1 MNSMKRLRVR
11 QECYTCLVLPIRRL
25 SGEELSLFSDR
36 IAATLVTRPLD
47 MTVATHREQVA
58 SLLRRM
64 GEATLYEL
72 LGIEPTSPVIKV
84 HEGYER
90 SARLVHPDNATR
102 LDLMGR
108 EGVLQVLFERV
119 TEAYLTLSDPD
130 RRKSYDREQP
140 IWRTPEA
147 PPVPRA
153 DEARRLFEKAR
164 ILAAGDQLHSAI
176 ELLREA
182 VRTTPKADYLAL
194 LGLLETKNPRWLH
207 HAEEHLRRAIEQG
220 SGDSALPGAL
230 AEVRR
235 RIETGESPEASGKD
249 SQDVEII

>member
-1 MNSMKRLRVR
+1 
-11 QECYTCLVLPIRRL
+11 VLPLRRL

-47 MTVATHREQVA
+47 IAVASHRERVA
-58 SLLRRM
+58 DLMRRM
-64 GEATLYEL
+64 GDATLYEL
-72 LGIEPTSPVIKV
+72 LGIDPTSPVIKV

-90 SARLVHPDNATR
+90 CARLVHPDNAER

-140 IWRTPEA
+140 IFRTPEA
-147 PPVPRA
+147 PAVSRA

-164 ILAAGDQLHSAI
+164 ILASGDQLHSAI

-194 LGLLETKNPRWLH
+194 LGMLETRNPRWLH

-220 SGDSALPGAL
+220 SPDSTLPGAL

-235 RIETGESPEASGKD
+235 RLETGESPDSSGKD
-249 SQDVEII
+249 SQDVEVI